1 VPAKSGGSGGS
12 SRRLETTADSTK
24 PADKTATGTGS
35 DSTKTDDSTKPTV
48 TSSAAKTFDPKPYLS
63 GVAMSLKAIPGYT
76 PASLA
81 ECPAGSGVSY
91 SAKTFYQAQECLC
104 CKQLYALGSQDSTAA
119 GQYSKFVAS

>member
-12 SRRLETTADSTK
+12 SRRLETTA
-24 PADKTATGTGS
+24 
-35 DSTKTDDSTKPTV
+35 KPTV

-91 SAKTFYQAQECLC
+91 SAKTFYQAQECLG